1 MITQTTPQLKPY
13 YQSGSV
19 TLYHGNALEV
29 VPQLGHVCA
38 IVTDP
43 PYGLSF
49 MGKKWDYDVPSV
61 EIWQAC
67 LDALRPG
74 GHLLAF
80 AGTRTQHRMAV
91 RIEDAGFEIRDM
103 IAWVYGSGFP
113 KSMDVSKAIDKGQSE
128 NKARQLRFTAWMR
141 STGITAKQIK
151 DATGTDMASHYLT
164 EKSQPAIA
172 TADLFDKLRPY
183 LPEVPEEIER
193 LVAERTGIEWPAYK
207 DRHTV
212 GKMIGYDTSK
222 ARPACSLSSQG
233 IDKSAK
239 REYEITAPA
248 TDAAKQWHGWG
259 TSLKPALEPITM
271 ARKPLEGTVAANV
284 LAHGCGGLNVD
295 ACRVETDE
303 TLTGSGSAPLKHGGQ
318 NSRPFHE
325 TAVAKGFNQS
335 ALGRFPAN
343 LIHDGSDEVVG
354 LFPEQVSGANPT
366 RRGSPKFRNTYAMF
380 EGQESCEPARG
391 PDAGSA
397 ARFFYCAKASRSER
411 GKDNTHPTVKPI
423 DLMRYLI
430 RLVNPPGGI
439 VLDPFAGSGTT
450 LLAARLEG
458 AQSIG
463 VELDEEHCET
473 IARRLDKGLPF

>member
-113 KSMDVSKAIDKGQSE
+113 KSMDITKAIDK
-128 NKARQLRFTAWMR
+128 L
-141 STGITAKQIK
+141 
-151 DATGTDMASHYLT
+151 DATEARTARRYQFTEWMVKVCQLTPRQMDEVCGTNTMGRHWTDVRPNGN
-164 EKSQPAIA
+164 QPDIP
-172 TADLFDKLRPY
+172 TRENFEKLRPY
-183 LPEVPEEIER
+183 ITGPIPNWVEAMVD
-193 LVAERTGIEWPAYK
+193 ERTVESENFK
-207 DRHTV
+207 RREVV
-212 GKMIGYDTSK
+212 GTKINNDTSK

-233 IDKSAK
+233 IDKSTK

-259 TSLKPALEPITM
+259 TALKPALEPITM

-295 ACRVETDE
+295 ACRVGGESTRRVNTAE
-303 TLTGSGSAPLKHGGQ
+303 IGFHGGNLPTEYQTGSD
-318 NSRPFHE
+318 N
-325 TAVAKGFNQS
+325 
-335 ALGRFPAN
+335 GRFPAN

-354 LFPEQVSGANPT
+354 LFPEQASGANPS
-366 RRGSPKFRNTYAMF
+366 RRGSPKFRNTYATF

-391 PDAGSA
+391 PDSGSA

-423 DLMRYLI
+423 ELMRYLI

-463 VELDEEHCET
+463 VELDEKHCEI